1 MEVVFLRWTPSI
13 SHITDKFCWCKA
25 GSFFPLYPSHLS
37 GSYILF
43 RPFFSA
49 RFLPPTLLSQEGLQ
63 TAGILHSFTNR
74 HRHTVHAQQGRKQY
88 GSTPRLHARRS
99 PPPRP
104 EKTLVPRPEDHP
116 REESSEHIHYC
127 SCTPDGVS
135 LSPGDPRCPPE
146 RCAVLAHRPEVVA
159 TADPPR
165 SEEPVVAAV
174 ELSPEDGGLVEKR
187 GVPFSEGVPLLPEDV
202 PLLLPEGMPLL
213 LSEGMPLL
221 PEDVPLLA
229 EGVALSEGV
238 PLLPEG
244 VPLLPEGMP
253 LLPEDVPLSEGMP
266 LLADGG
272 LIEKRDVPF
281 SEDVPLLLPEGMP
294 LLLEGM
300 PLLPEDVA
308 LLSEGMPLSEGV
320 PLLSEGVP
328 FLNPVVQG
336 SLTDSGLVAPLVVG
350 GKNKEA
356 RGVIPPHCGDPDA
369 VSSPECPAP
378 TRPACP
384 PPPSTYG
391 TVLPNST
398 VRMPALR
405 AAQEDSS
412 DNIANITNIENSY
425 QGEQLQYD
433 PTSMGFAIGII
444 VLISLF
450 FAWLIFADISRKHSF
465 TKYLRRRK
473 ANKSGTSSNEKGK
486 APTGPSAS
494 VMPFDAAAQME
505 GGHASPSASASEGE
519 TTLQNEPSSSRE
531 NFGAGPS
538 SSAYSH
544 NAVGAASSV
553 TPRDPPRL
561 PSL

>member
-1 MEVVFLRWTPSI
+1 MDQHRGSMLAGRPPLVRRRP
-13 SHITDKFCWCKA
+13 WC
-25 GSFFPLYPSHLS
+25 
-37 GSYILF
+37 
-43 RPFFSA
+43 
-49 RFLPPTLLSQEGLQ
+49 
-63 TAGILHSFTNR
+63 
-74 HRHTVHAQQGRKQY
+74 HAQR
-88 GSTPRLHARRS
+88 T
-99 PPPRP
+99 
-104 EKTLVPRPEDHP
+104 TLVR
-116 REESSEHIHYC
+116 RVRNISIIA
-127 SCTPDGVS
+127 
-135 LSPGDPRCPPE
+135 L
-146 RCAVLAHRPEVVA
+146 LAHRPEVVA

-369 VSSPECPAP
+369 VSSPECPGHHRQNHTAQVNYNS
-378 TRPACP
+378 TNATGVPAP
-384 PPPSTYG
+384 PPRLTAP
-391 TVLPNST
+391 
-398 VRMPALR
+398 